1 MISKI
6 KNENARNKNARRDVL
21 RHLERC
27 FEVEMK
33 AIEKEASAPPA
44 FSAPNAPP
52 VPSMGFSSAPP
63 AQSMGVFGAS
73 TFKSLVLMD
82 ANKIAQ
88 LVTSSSSNAAKTE
101 TNPPPTLCNVTT
113 AEALTTSFPDA
124 EVTQNIKSIQVP
136 NSGQFVLVPRVFN
149 VDAVAG
155 NYIKSLAQHGA
166 KTRISNSLD
175 RTHKRSMQSVTEQIK
190 SSNPNLESMKKVL
203 VWMETVQYQSNT
215 KKGAPMKEYT
225 ISANLIS
232 SKGLAYCQKA
242 HTDFKTSDIKSVRRK
257 QAAIPLSAFFGVCP
271 NSSLLIWDAVGEV
284 WQRIHYGVGD
294 LILIAADVIH
304 AGPTYKEDHWRIQF
318 YLDTDIKHNPINPNE
333 WLDWSF
339 SNQPIKFEIDE
350 GGIHTKDS
358 LKNVNQKKLMDL
370 YRMKLEDLDQF
381 FPPQGSK

>member
-1 MISKI
+1 
-6 KNENARNKNARRDVL
+6 
-21 RHLERC
+21 
-27 FEVEMK
+27 
-33 AIEKEASAPPA
+33 
-44 FSAPNAPP
+44 
-52 VPSMGFSSAPP
+52 
-63 AQSMGVFGAS
+63 
-73 TFKSLVLMD
+73 
-82 ANKIAQ
+82 
-88 LVTSSSSNAAKTE
+88 
-101 TNPPPTLCNVTT
+101 
-113 AEALTTSFPDA
+113 
-124 EVTQNIKSIQVP
+124 
-136 NSGQFVLVPRVFN
+136 VLVPRVFN
-149 VDAVAG
+149 VDAKAG

-242 HTDFKTSDIKSVRRK
+242 HTDFKTSDIESVRRK

-271 NSSLLIWDAVGEV
+271 NSSLLIWDGKK

-318 YLDTDIKHNPINPNE
+318 YLDTDIQHNPINPNE
-333 WLDWSF
+333 WLDWPF
-339 SNQPIKFEIDE
+339 TTQPIKFEIDE

-358 LKNVNQKKLMDL
+358 LCKNVNQKKLKDL
-370 YRMKLEDLDQF
+370 YRMTLEDLDQF
-381 FPPQGSK
+381 FPQGSK